1 MYDVIIK
8 RGFLIDG
15 TGAPPWRK
23 DIGVADGVIVKIGD
37 LSSERAE
44 EVIDAEGLFIAP
56 GFIDIHNHSDSS
68 IFVVPTAD
76 NYVTQGVTTVVVGNC
91 GYSPAPL
98 TDNNREF
105 LEYSEREFIK
115 EVGRIPWRSF
125 SEYLARLEALE
136 KSLNVAVLVGH
147 GTLRSAV
154 LGVGEV
160 KPSEKQLNE
169 MKDLLAEAM
178 DAGAFGMSSGLIYVP
193 GMFSDTRE
201 LIELAKV
208 VSRYG
213 GVYATHMRN
222 EGVELLDAVI
232 EAIQVGL
239 ASGVSLELSHVKAA
253 GPPAW
258 GSVAKVLNLIEEYVG
273 RGYDFSADAYPYT
286 ASSTSLEALLPAWVR
301 EGGAEKMIERLRN
314 PELLSVLR
322 NFLSRYGI
330 PEEGHTDWDKIRIS
344 YSESHPEVLGKS
356 IDEVS
361 KMWDADP
368 VSAIARL
375 LVEDKGLT
383 GVVIHT
389 MSENDVIKA
398 VSHPL
403 VAIGSDGS
411 VMRLGEGMPHPRN
424 YGTFPRVIAK
434 YVREAK
440 VLSLP
445 EAIRKMTS
453 LPARKL
459 GLYDRG
465 LLRPGFKADIVV
477 FNYYTIRDEATYE
490 NPHSY
495 STGVEYLLVNG
506 KLVIRGGKHTG
517 AKPGKLLRRTQR
529 VKN

>member
-1 MYDVIIK
+1 MYDVIIRK
-8 RGFLIDG
+8 GFIIDG
-15 TGAPPWRK
+15 TGAPPLKR
-23 DIGVADGVIVKIGD
+23 DVGVADGVIVKVGD
-37 LSSERAE
+37 LSGEGAE
-44 EVIDAEGLFIAP
+44 EVVDADGLFVAP

-68 IFVVPTAD
+68 IFAVPTAD
-76 NYVTQGVTTVVVGNC
+76 NYVTQGVTTIVVGNC
-91 GYSPAPL
+91 GYSPAPI

-115 EVGRIPWRSF
+115 EVGGIPWRSF
-125 SEYLARLEALE
+125 SEYLDRLELLE
-136 KSLNVAVLVGH
+136 KSLNVVVLVGH

-160 KPSEKQLNE
+160 KPSEKHLDE
-169 MKDLLAEAM
+169 MKGLLAEAM

-213 GVYATHMRN
+213 GIYATHIRN
-222 EGVELLDAVI
+222 EGVGLLDAVI

-286 ASSTSLEALLPAWVR
+286 ASSTGLDALLPAWVR
-301 EGGAEKMIERLRN
+301 EGGSEKMIERLRN
-314 PELLSVLR
+314 PDSLNELR
-322 NFLSRYGI
+322 GFLARYGI
-330 PEEGHTDWDKIRIS
+330 PEEGHADWDKIRIS

-361 KMWDADP
+361 RMWDIDP
-368 VSAIARL
+368 VSTIARL

-411 VMRLGEGMPHPRN
+411 VMKLGEGVPHPRN

-434 YVREAK
+434 YVRESK
-440 VLSLP
+440 VLNLP

-459 GLYDRG
+459 GLHDRG

-477 FNYYTIRDEATYE
+477 FNYYTIRDRATYE
-490 NPHSY
+490 NPHVY
-495 STGVEYLLVNG
+495 STGIEYLVVNG
-506 KLVIRGGKHTG
+506 RLVIREGKHTG
-517 AKPGKLLRRTQR
+517 AKPGKLLRRT
-529 VKN
+529 